1 VYLCETFNLPKVA
14 EYWMSVVSMNEW
26 QKTRFARR
34 IVSAMFD
41 TVRGK
46 AIAVLGYAFKKDTG
60 DTRETPALDVV
71 LSLVRERA
79 NVRVYDPKVPRGT
92 ATREITAALAAAG
105 NDAAADTAEACVA
118 EVACPYAAIAGA
130 HAIVILTEW
139 DEFRSLDYA
148 RALATMARPAYVFDG
163 RRVVDAPRL
172 EAMGFRVYVIGQT
185 GNVVR
190 GAVMG

>member
-1 VYLCETFNLPKVA
+1 
-14 EYWMSVVSMNEW
+14 MNEW